1 MCVIAW
7 LWLGGGR
14 VHGFQEHSIH
24 PVNIPKVTP
33 ELGTTVGWWQEDRH
47 NLLDGVDR
55 GLGTTTW
62 GASDGLDRMQ
72 TTIVDGGYI
81 SRGPYVAILLQ
92 VYVWCAT
99 TSASCAGVP
108 IPWALCNELTRP
120 TPSLDFNSPGRA
132 ATAAARTRNRQASWG
147 LDLQFPNMATRV
159 TNATLGSSEGL
170 RTRVRGGVSSPLC
183 FGLEWLRLCVVSLCL
198 RLYGRGCGTVSVA
211 VAVSVSLCLCL
222 RLCGCASVWLVEA
235 HTVFV
240 THRHTSPPYAATPPW
255 WSCEGRRRLDAR
267 GGASGRS
274 VQETGGTGALA
285 NSTFVF
291 AHARIHARTHTRTR
305 LLDHAP

>member
-1 MCVIAW
+1 MCVIVW

-92 VYVWCAT
+92 VYVCAHVWCAA
-99 TSASCAGVP
+99 TSACS
-108 IPWALCNELTRP
+108 
-120 TPSLDFNSPGRA
+120 GRA
-132 ATAAARTRNRQASWG
+132 NRLGIMQRTHTLPPRLSTSTALAGRQQLRLARAIARHRGAWICSFPTWPRASPMPPWGAARGCGREYEEVCHPHFALG
-147 LDLQFPNMATRV
+147 LSGCGCVSCLCVCVSMAV
-159 TNATLGSSEGL
+159 AVALSLWQWLCQCLCACVCGCVV
-170 RTRVRGGVSSPLC
+170 VRLC
-183 FGLEWLRLCVVSLCL
+183 GWLRLTRCL
-198 RLYGRGCGTVSVA
+198 
-211 VAVSVSLCLCL
+211 
-222 RLCGCASVWLVEA
+222 
-235 HTVFV
+235 
-240 THRHTSPPYAATPPW
+240 
-255 WSCEGRRRLDAR
+255 
-267 GGASGRS
+267 
-274 VQETGGTGALA
+274 
-285 NSTFVF
+285 
-291 AHARIHARTHTRTR
+291 
-305 LLDHAP
+305 